1 MATAEQIKNRK
12 QVLNFIE
19 TYPQFHNQAGY
30 FCGTAACIAG
40 TAIMFNTLKNAEVL
54 VSTFQECQAEES
66 NFLPEDSGF
75 FWESDTAA
83 QLLGLDE
90 AQAADLFYT
99 WNEDKAVEKLRVLAA
114 EEPDDA

>member
-19 TYPQFHNQAGY
+19 TYPQFHNQGSY
-30 FCGTAACIAG
+30 FCGTTACIAG
-40 TAIMFNTLKNAEVL
+40 TTIMFNTLKNAEVL
-54 VSTFQECQAEES
+54 ISTFEEYEAEES
-66 NFLPEDSGF
+66 NFLPEDCGF

-99 WNEDKAVEKLRVLAA
+99 WNEDEAVAKLRVLVN
-114 EEPDDA
+114 EEPDQT